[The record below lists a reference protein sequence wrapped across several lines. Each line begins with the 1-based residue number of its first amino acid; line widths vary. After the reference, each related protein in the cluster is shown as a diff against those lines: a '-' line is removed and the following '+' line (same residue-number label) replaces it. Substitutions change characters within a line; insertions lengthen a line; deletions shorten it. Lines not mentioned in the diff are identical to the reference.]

1 MRKKLKNIGRLPDE
15 VLFSYFRQIVDAGIA
30 MYEEGVV
37 HRDLKPENI
46 LLQTSVD
53 EEQIKIADFGEGRLY
68 PLL

>member
-1 MRKKLKNIGRLPDE
+1 
-15 VLFSYFRQIVDAGIA
+15 